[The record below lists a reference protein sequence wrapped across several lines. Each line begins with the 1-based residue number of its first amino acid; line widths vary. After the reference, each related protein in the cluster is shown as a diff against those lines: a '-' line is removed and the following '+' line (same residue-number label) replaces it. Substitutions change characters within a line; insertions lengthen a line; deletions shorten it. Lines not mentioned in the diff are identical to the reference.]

1 MTAWLVHALTATGAV
16 LAYMAVEATIAGDTR
31 RAFLWLV
38 VATLV
43 DAVDGALARLAR
55 VKERTPQFNGA
66 RLDDIVDYLTFVFVP
81 VFILRHDGLFP
92 PGASGLAVASAVLLS
107 SAYGFSRED
116 AKTPDHFFTGF
127 PSYWNIVA
135 VYMVAI
141 QLAPVTNAAI
151 LCGLVALVFVPI
163 GTSTHHARRAGSCQ
177 PLRWDC
183 CGRSRWGRSSGSCRT
198 LSVGWC
204 VCRCCTRSTTSGSH
218 SSCTSS
224 EPRSPR
230 GRRPPPRE
238 RSERPP
244 RQSRA
249 PAAEGRAPR
258 SEGRAPRER
267 SQRPPRQSR
276 APSAPKAPSPAFA
289 KATGGQAYLAQR

>member
-1 MTAWLVHALTATGAV
+1 LTAWLVHAFTATGAV
-16 LAYMAVEATIAGDTR
+16 LAYLAVEATIAGDTR

-81 VFILRHDGLFP
+81 VLILRHDGLLP
-92 PGASGLAVASAVLLS
+92 AGAGGLAVASAVLLS

-163 GTSTHHARRAGSCQ
+163 GYIYPSRTPRWQLATVALGLLWSIAMVAIIWELPHPQRWLVQVSLLYPVYYFGLSFVLHLERA
-177 PLRWDC
+177 PI
-183 CGRSRWGRSSGSCRT
+183 
-198 LSVGWC
+198 
-204 VCRCCTRSTTSGSH
+204 
-218 SSCTSS
+218 
-224 EPRSPR
+224 
-230 GRRPPPRE
+230 PPR
-238 RSERPP
+238 
-244 RQSRA
+244 
-249 PAAEGRAPR
+249 
-258 SEGRAPRER
+258 
-267 SQRPPRQSR
+267 
-276 APSAPKAPSPAFA
+276 PKAAPPAE
-289 KATGGQAYLAQR
+289 R